1 LCLLLSRVLKN
12 ICNYHF
18 HILWSIGKEILTS
31 HQHLELKHQE
41 PTETYYCVFILHR
54 HPLVCIKYCSILIT
68 QITILIFF
76 YCYIDSPN
84 SRKKKVYEQ
93 HENEENSLRCP
104 VKLYEFYLS
113 KWLLFYFQFNKHFE
127 FVCCINIYTYNS
139 FFTAQKVLKQ
149 EMICFTSLLK
159 DLVYPIALYGIQL
172 VH

>member
-1 LCLLLSRVLKN
+1 MFNINKLNKN
-12 ICNYHF
+12 INF
-18 HILWSIGKEILTS
+18 
-31 HQHLELKHQE
+31 
-41 PTETYYCVFILHR
+41 
-54 HPLVCIKYCSILIT
+54 
-68 QITILIFF
+68 FF
-76 YCYIDSPN
+76 YCFIDSPN

-93 HENEENSLRCP
+93 HENEDNSLRCP

-127 FVCCINIYTYNS
+127 FVSFIKYIYTHNL

-149 EMICFTSLLK
+149 EMICFISLLK